1 MAADGLALVGIAV
14 LVAGFLL
21 RLNPLL
27 CVALAALSAGLAAGL
42 SPVGVLKAFGHAF
55 NANRYVSLVWLI
67 LPVVGLLERH
77 GLQARARATVAAL
90 KGATAG
96 RVLLAYLALRQVT
109 AALGLAALGGH
120 AQMVRPLLAPMAEA
134 AAEVQA
140 GGASVALAH
149 EVRAYAASADNV
161 GAFFGEDV
169 FIAMSSIL
177 LIRGVL
183 QGLGADV
190 EPLRL
195 SLWAIPTALAAFAV
209 HGWRL
214 LRLDRRLAR
223 LRKGAASAEARLT
236 APSRR

>member
-1 MAADGLALVGIAV
+1 MARDGLALIGIVV

-21 RLNPLL
+21 KLNPLL
-27 CVALAALSAGLAAGL
+27 AVVLAALSAGVAAGL
-42 SPVGVLKAFGHAF
+42 SPLAVLRAFGHAF

-77 GLQARARATVAAL
+77 GLQARARARVAAL

-96 RVLLAYLALRQVT
+96 RVLLAYLALRQIT
-109 AALGLAALGGH
+109 AALGLGALGGH

-134 AAEVQA
+134 AAEAQA
-140 GGASVALAH
+140 GDVSTALSH

-161 GAFFGEDV
+161 GAFFGEDI

-183 QGLGADV
+183 QGMGAEV

-195 SLWAIPTALAAFAV
+195 SLWAIPTAVAAFGV

-223 LRKGAASAEARLT
+223 LRSARVSEH
-236 APSRR
+236 P

>member
-1 MAADGLALVGIAV
+1 MAGDGLALIGVAV
-14 LVAGFLL
+14 LVASFLL

-27 CVALAALSAGLAAGL
+27 AVVLAALSAGLAAGL
-42 SPVGVLKAFGHAF
+42 SPLAVLKAFGHAF
-55 NANRYVSLVWLI
+55 NANRYVGLVWLI

-77 GLQARARATVAAL
+77 GLQARAKARVAAL

-134 AAEVQA
+134 AAEAQA
-140 GGASVALAH
+140 GGATPALTH

-161 GAFFGEDV
+161 GAFFGEDI

-183 QGLGADV
+183 QGLGVDV

-195 SLWAIPTALAAFAV
+195 SLWAIPTASAAFAV

-214 LRLDRRLAR
+214 LRLDRRLRR
-223 LRKGAASAEARLT
+223 LR
-236 APSRR
+236 APGRTS

>member
-1 MAADGLALVGIAV
+1 MASDGLALVGVGV

-27 CVALAALSAGLAAGL
+27 AVVLAALSAGLAAGMPPL
-42 SPVGVLKAFGHAF
+42 AVLAASGHAF

-77 GLQARARATVAAL
+77 GLQAHARARVAAL

-120 AQMVRPLLAPMAEA
+120 AQMVRPLVAPMAEA
-134 AAEVQA
+134 AAQIQA
-140 GGASVALAH
+140 GGTSPAQSH
-149 EVRAYAASADNV
+149 RVRAYAASADNV
-161 GAFFGEDV
+161 GAFFGEDI

-183 QGLGADV
+183 QGMGADV

-195 SLWAIPTALAAFAV
+195 SLWAIPTAIAALAV

-214 LRLDRRLAR
+214 LRLDRRLDRR
-223 LRKGAASAEARLT
+223 LDETVPLPTR
-236 APSRR
+236 

>member
-1 MAADGLALVGIAV
+1 MAGDGLALVGVAV

-27 CVALAALSAGLAAGL
+27 AVVLAALSAGVAAGL
-42 SPVGVLKAFGHAF
+42 SPLAVLKAFGHAF

-77 GLQARARATVAAL
+77 GLQARARARVAAL

-96 RVLLAYLALRQVT
+96 RVLLAYMALRQAT

-120 AQMVRPLLAPMAEA
+120 AQMVRPLVAPMAEA

-140 GGASVALAH
+140 RGASAALSQSMAH
-149 EVRAYAASADNV
+149 RVRAYAASADNV
-161 GAFFGEDV
+161 GVFFGEDI

-183 QGLGADV
+183 QGMGVEV

-195 SLWAIPTALAAFAV
+195 SLWAIPSAVTALAV

-214 LRLDRRLAR
+214 LRLDRRLAK
-223 LRKGAASAEARLT
+223 LR
-236 APSRR
+236 

>member
-1 MAADGLALVGIAV
+1 MAGDGLALIGVAV
-14 LVAGFLL
+14 LVAAFLL

-27 CVALAALSAGLAAGL
+27 AVVLAALAAGLAAGQSL
-42 SPVGVLKAFGHAF
+42 LAVLKAFGHAY

-77 GLQARARATVAAL
+77 GLQARARARIGAL

-96 RVLLAYLALRQVT
+96 RVLVAYLAIRQAT

-134 AAEVQA
+134 AAEIQA
-140 GGASVALAH
+140 GGPSVTLSH
-149 EVRAYAASADNV
+149 RVRAYAASADNV
-161 GAFFGEDV
+161 GAFFGEDI

-190 EPLRL
+190 DPLRL
-195 SLWAIPTALAAFAV
+195 SLWAIPTALAAFGV

-214 LRLDRRLAR
+214 LRLDRRLAT
-223 LRKGAASAEARLT
+223 LRASDQAL
-236 APSRR
+236 

>member
-1 MAADGLALVGIAV
+1 MAEDGLALVGVAV
-14 LVAGFLL
+14 LVAGFVL

-27 CVALAALSAGLAAGL
+27 AVVLAALSAGVAAGL
-42 SPVGVLKAFGHAF
+42 SPLAVLRAFGHAF

-77 GLQARARATVAAL
+77 GLQTRARTRVAAL

-96 RVLLAYLALRQVT
+96 RVLLAYMALRQAT

-120 AQMVRPLLAPMAEA
+120 AQMVRPLVAPMAEA

-140 GGASVALAH
+140 GEASSALSH
-149 EVRAYAASADNV
+149 RVRAYAASADNV
-161 GAFFGEDV
+161 GVFFGEDI

-183 QGLGADV
+183 QGMGVEV

-195 SLWAIPTALAAFAV
+195 SLWAIPSAVAALAV

-214 LRLDRRLAR
+214 LRLDRRLAK
-223 LRKGAASAEARLT
+223 LR
-236 APSRR
+236 